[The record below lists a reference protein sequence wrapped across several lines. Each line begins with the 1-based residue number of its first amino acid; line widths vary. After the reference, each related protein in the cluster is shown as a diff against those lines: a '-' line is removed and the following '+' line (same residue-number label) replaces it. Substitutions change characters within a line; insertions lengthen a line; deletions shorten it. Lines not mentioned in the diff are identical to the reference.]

1 MSAEVDALLQIAAL
15 VLVLVGGYAGIY
27 AVRARP
33 ILKAAGTLV
42 KGIQTIRTAKA
53 DGVFTDGELVIIGRA
68 AVQLD
73 AEIGDCWILARAK

>member
-1 MSAEVDALLQIAAL
+1 MSEVDALLQIAAL

-33 ILKAAGTLV
+33 VLTAAGTLV
-42 KGIQTIRTAKA
+42 RGIQTIRAAKI
-53 DGVFTDGELVIIGRA
+53 DGVFTDAELIQIGRE

-73 AEIGDCWILARAK
+73 ADVGDCRILIGR

>member
-1 MSAEVDALLQIAAL
+1 MPEFDALLQIAPL

-33 ILKAAGTLV
+33 IVTAAGTLV
-42 KGIQTIRTAKA
+42 RGIQTIRAAKA
-53 DGVFTDGELVIIGRA
+53 DGIFTDAELIQIGRE

-73 AEIGDCWILARAK
+73 AEVGDCLILARRK